1 MAFIAFSSLWVPE
14 LVRVEVCEIFFQH
27 ILFVK
32 YLGKRDKETMIISLN
47 TLACL
52 PEFLL
57 LMRRIV
63 SCSRSVCRDKS
74 NKADEIMRKQ
84 VL

>member
-32 YLGKRDKETMIISLN
+32 YLAKRDKETMIISLN

-63 SCSRSVCRDKS
+63 SCSRSVCRDEQQS
-74 NKADEIMRKQ
+74 
-84 VL
+84 